1 MFDQLRRAF
10 SNATRSIVQ
19 KELSEKQINN
29 ILSDLE
35 LALIQS
41 DIAQEVID
49 DLVAKLKTELI
60 GMKLEKG
67 QNAENIINIKFRNA
81 FTEMFSKTEELDLL
95 QKIKEK
101 KENKRGPFVIAFL
114 GINGTGKTT
123 TVAKVAHLL
132 HRNDIS
138 VVLAAGD
145 THRAG
150 AIEQLSRHAEK
161 LSIKVIA
168 QRYGADP
175 SAVGRD
181 SIDYAKKHHID
192 AVLVDTAG
200 RMQTAKNLMEEINK
214 IVRVVKPD
222 IKLFVGDALAGNDTI
237 NQAREFFQYTNFDGA
252 ILTKI
257 DADAKGGAAISIVH
271 ITSKPIIYLGVG
283 QGYDDLIEFDAGRFI
298 EAIFADI
305 PTVVAQD
312 RSSTLVGEDI
322 SSASSLLKDKQKL
335 EHKDSRDLSEDVIV
349 TGQNHGS
356 TQLKKRSKSEEK
368 EGLKESQVGQPLSS
382 VSSGLE
388 NLSSPPDRLDQTNS
402 STTLEKEILPEKQ
415 NQSDIDKKMTDNET
429 HNLDGIKKDSSSS
442 ISMTSHRVVSAT
454 PSSIDDKI
462 HVDNINKSEEKNKK
476 SRFGGLFG
484 RWGKGKNDI
493 GEEQTPEKQ
502 SQRQEEQRQT
512 ESKLQESGKEKENK
526 INGGQSLNGDLPE
539 GQKEIY
545 KRGEPK
551 HKSKDDGDVVYL
563 SNEDIEDMLK

>member
-49 DLVAKLKTELI
+49 DLVAKLKTELV

-81 FTEMFSKTEELDLL
+81 FTEMFSKTEEIDLL

-101 KENKRGPFVIAFL
+101 KDNKRGPFVIAFL

-132 HRNDIS
+132 HKNDIS

-161 LSIKVIA
+161 LSLKVIA

-181 SIDYAKKHHID
+181 SIDYAKRHHID

-271 ITSKPIIYLGVG
+271 ITAKPIIYLGVG
-283 QGYDDLIEFDAGRFI
+283 QGYDDLIEFDAGKFI
-298 EAIFADI
+298 ESIFVDI

-312 RSSTLVGEDI
+312 RSSTLVEDI

-335 EHKDSRDLSEDVIV
+335 KHKDSRDLSEEVIV
-349 TGQNHGS
+349 AGQNHGS
-356 TQLKKRSKSEEK
+356 TQLKERSMSEEK
-368 EGLKESQVGQPLSS
+368 ESLKESQVGQPLSS
-382 VSSGLE
+382 VSSSME

-402 STTLEKEILPEKQ
+402 STTLEKEIIREKQ
-415 NQSDIDKKMTDNET
+415 NQSDIDKKITDNET
-429 HNLDGIKKDSSSS
+429 NNLNGLKKDSSPS
-442 ISMTSHRVVSAT
+442 ISMASHQVLSAT
-454 PSSIDDKI
+454 PSTIDDKI

-476 SRFGGLFG
+476 SRLGGLFG
-484 RWGKGKNDI
+484 RWGKGKNEI

-502 SQRQEEQRQT
+502 SQKQEGQRQPK
-512 ESKLQESGKEKENK
+512 SKLQESGKEKENK
-526 INGGQSLNGDLPE
+526 INGGKSLNGDLRE
-539 GQKEIY
+539 GQTEIY
-545 KRGEPK
+545 KRAEPK
-551 HKSKDDGDVVYL
+551 HKSKDDGDIVYL